1 MPSRK
6 LPIAQIEVLVEEV
19 RHNPILYDPKCAEH
33 KDAQKI
39 HNTWSSIY
47 NVMARKFGNC
57 VEEAHDG
64 RYYV

>member
-1 MPSRK
+1 M
-6 LPIAQIEVLVEEV
+6 
-19 RHNPILYDPKCAEH
+19 RHNPILYDPKCVEH

-39 HNTWSSIY
+39 HNTWSSVYIM
-47 NVMARKFGNC
+47 MARELGNG